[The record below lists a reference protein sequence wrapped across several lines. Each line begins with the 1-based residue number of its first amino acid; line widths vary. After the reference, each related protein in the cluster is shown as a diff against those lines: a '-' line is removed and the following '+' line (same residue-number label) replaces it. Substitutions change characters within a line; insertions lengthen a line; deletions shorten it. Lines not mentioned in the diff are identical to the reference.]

1 MAIPAPSPSS
11 RPRCWPRK
19 AALPERG
26 LATCRLFSRRCCCS
40 SFEHLLIDSC
50 ASRKP
55 GSSSDG
61 TTRRRTESSIGN
73 AGPKSSRSSL
83 FRSKPFHPSLF
94 RLSCLNQMEAAM
106 RKLLVTAI
114 ASLALVS
121 GSLLIANRAEAG
133 ASASAPSKYSNQAA
147 SAHQVRT
154 VRHENFPI
162 TEYSSSSAKNQ
173 RH

>member
-1 MAIPAPSPSS
+1 
-11 RPRCWPRK
+11 
-19 AALPERG
+19 
-26 LATCRLFSRRCCCS
+26 
-40 SFEHLLIDSC
+40 LLIFQAFAHCFLRFPEPGIIIAGDNNTPNRVVD
-50 ASRKP
+50 RK
-55 GSSSDG
+55 
-61 TTRRRTESSIGN
+61 
-73 AGPKSSRSSL
+73 RSSEP
-83 FRSKPFHPSLF
+83 FRPSLF
-94 RLSCLNQMEAAM
+94 RLSCRHQMEAAM

-162 TEYSSSSAKNQ
+162 TEYSSSSARSP

>member
-1 MAIPAPSPSS
+1 MAIPAPSPSF
-11 RPRCWPRK
+11 RRRCWWRK
-19 AALPERG
+19 AAFAELF
-26 LATCRLFSRRCCCS
+26 LSTCRLFSRRSCRS
-40 SFEHLLIDSC
+40 FFEHLPIVSC
-50 ASRKP
+50 TSRNP

-61 TTRRRTESSIGN
+61 TTTRRTESSIGN
-73 AGPKSSRSSL
+73 ADPSF
-83 FRSKPFHPSLF
+83 FRPKPFRPSLF
-94 RLSCLNQMEAAM
+94 RLSCLNRMEAAM

-114 ASLALVS
+114 ASLAIVS
-121 GSLLIANRAEAG
+121 GSLLIANRADAG

-154 VRHENFPI
+154 ARHEHFPI